1 MSARSVSLFKDGRM
15 NPHAQPAKAGTDF
28 ANRVYRVVAR
38 IPPGRVATYQAVA
51 DALGCRSP
59 RAVGAALRCNPHAPV
74 VPCHRVISSSGRVGG
89 FFGSSGPEARRA
101 KMQMLLSEGVVF
113 LRNEMVDQSCIL
125 RRL

>member
-1 MSARSVSLFKDGRM
+1 M

-51 DALGCRSP
+51 EAVGCRSP
-59 RAVGAALRCNPHAPV
+59 RAVGAALRRNPHAPS

-89 FFGSSGPEARRA
+89 FLGSIGPEARRA
-101 KMQMLLSEGVVF
+101 KMQILLSEGVAF
-113 LRNEMVDQSCIL
+113 SRDEIVDQACIL